1 MQSNY
6 WFPAKRYGWGWG
18 FPTVWQGQ
26 ATLVGFILMLVA
38 GSFVFPPQ
46 DSHWGFMAYVALIS
60 GLLLGVMRQLAPAL
74 DGGKLGLAANL
85 LDGERAGAHVSR
97 PDPRGDGPRRH
108 LADHCDPA
116 PGEDG
121 ARPRLPGPGRPALG
135 DPEVLRHRRDDG

>member
-60 GLLLGVMRQLAPAL
+60 GLLLGVCYL
-74 DGGKLGLAANL
+74 K
-85 LDGERAGAHVSR
+85 GEPPRWRWGDKR
-97 PDPRGDGPRRH
+97 PS
-108 LADHCDPA
+108 A
-116 PGEDG
+116 
-121 ARPRLPGPGRPALG
+121 
-135 DPEVLRHRRDDG
+135 